1 MDRMTDG
8 SSNGTMTDNAMILK
22 KLSEILRRYVEP
34 DPETGDPIVIT
45 EETDIFEDLG
55 ADSLMVMQIIADVE
69 ECFGITFDD
78 VDLLSEN
85 FSNTGSY
92 SACHDRSEKRRTG
105 IFRICK
111 KIWAGLSD
119 VSERS
124 LKRSA
129 GNLQRFGIC
138 VTDSRRGQCV

>member
-55 ADSLMVMQIIADVE
+55 ADSLMVMQIIIDGVNIE
-69 ECFGITFDD
+69 
-78 VDLLSEN
+78 SP
-85 FSNTGSY
+85 FSQNTIYNCATIVSQTA
-92 SACHDRSEKRRTG
+92 SIRACVLNS
-105 IFRICK
+105 
-111 KIWAGLSD
+111 
-119 VSERS
+119 
-124 LKRSA
+124 
-129 GNLQRFGIC
+129 
-138 VTDSRRGQCV
+138 

>member
-55 ADSLMVMQIIADVE
+55 ADSLMVMQIIADV
-69 ECFGITFDD
+69 
-78 VDLLSEN
+78 DLLSEN
-85 FSNTGSY
+85 FSNTGSFCEMI
-92 SACHDRSEKRRTG
+92 ARQVREG
-105 IFRICK
+105 
-111 KIWAGLSD
+111 
-119 VSERS
+119 
-124 LKRSA
+124 
-129 GNLQRFGIC
+129 
-138 VTDSRRGQCV
+138 

>member
-8 SSNGTMTDNAMILK
+8 SSNGTMTDNAVILE

-69 ECFGITFDD
+69 ECFGITFAQSS
-78 VDLLSEN
+78 VD
-85 FSNTGSY
+85 
-92 SACHDRSEKRRTG
+92 SAKTAVE
-105 IFRICK
+105 
-111 KIWAGLSD
+111 
-119 VSERS
+119 
-124 LKRSA
+124 
-129 GNLQRFGIC
+129 
-138 VTDSRRGQCV
+138 